1 MSQWTETVQLDAS
14 RVSLNGDL
22 RGARNSTMLSV
33 LGNPRGSY
41 SQDCQEPTN
50 ARMAG
55 LLVSEDVGPFKV
67 RGLRPAVAALR
78 AIFADIKAA
87 DRDIHDRLGTAGMLC
102 CRFVRGSTS
111 AISNHSWGCAIDL
124 TIDKVLDRRGDDRA
138 QMGLLQIHKHFNR
151 HKFFWGAA
159 FPVEDAMHFEASD
172 QLVREWQASGQLG
185 AAAGAP
191 PPVADSLLEFGDRGA
206 EVMALQQM
214 LSQALGITLGA
225 DGVFGAQT
233 RAAVVD
239 FQARHGLAPDGVVG
253 PKTMAALRQAASG
266 PARAAAA

>member
-1 MSQWTETVQLDAS
+1 MSQWTDTVKLDAS

-22 RGARNSTMLSV
+22 RGARNATMLAV
-33 LGNPRGSY
+33 LGNPRGNY
-41 SQDCQEPTN
+41 SDDCQEPTN
-50 ARMAG
+50 PRVAD
-55 LLVSEDVGPFKV
+55 LVVSEDVGPFRA

-78 AIFADIKAA
+78 AVLDDVRAA

-124 TIDKVLDRRGDDRA
+124 TIDRVLDRRGDDRA
-138 QMGLLQIHKHFNR
+138 QTGLLQIHKHFNR
-151 HKFFWGAA
+151 HRFFWGAA
-159 FPVEDAMHFEASD
+159 FPTEDAMHFEASD
-172 QLVREWQASGQLG
+172 QLVREWQASGRLG
-185 AAAGAP
+185 ADANP
-191 PPVADSLLEFGDRGA
+191 PPATGSLLEFGDRGA

-214 LSQALGITLGA
+214 LAKALRIALTA

-239 FQARHGLAPDGVVG
+239 FQSRHGLSPDGMVG
-253 PKTMAALRQAASG
+253 PKTMAALRQALAV
-266 PARAAAA
+266 PRRDAA

>member
-1 MSQWTETVQLDAS
+1 MSQWTETVRLDAS
-14 RVSLNGDL
+14 RISLNGDL
-22 RGARNSTMLSV
+22 RGARNTTMLSA

-50 ARMAG
+50 ARIAG
-55 LLVSEDVGPFKV
+55 LLVSEDVGPFRV

-102 CRFVRGSTS
+102 CRFVRGSSS

-124 TIDKVLDRRGDDRA
+124 TIDRVLDRRGDDRA
-138 QMGLLQIHKHFNR
+138 QMGLLQIYKHFNR

-159 FPVEDAMHFEASD
+159 FPTEDAMHFEASD

-185 AAAGAP
+185 AGAGVP
-191 PPVADSLLEFGDRGA
+191 PPVADSLLEFGDRGV

-214 LSQALGITLGA
+214 LSKALGITLTA
-225 DGVFGAQT
+225 DGIFGAQT

-239 FQARHGLAPDGVVG
+239 FQSRHGLTPDGVVG
-253 PKTMAALRQAASG
+253 PKTMAALRGNVPGLGQKAA
-266 PARAAAA
+266 